1 MARPTR
7 ARGRVLTFAFL
18 LAVVT
23 YLDRICI
30 SAAAPSI
37 MRDLGLS
44 LEQMGVVFSAFTLAY
59 SLFEVPSGWLGDR
72 RGPRRV
78 LTRIVLW
85 WSGFTMLTGA
95 GVGFRSLLAIRFLF
109 GAGEAGAFPNLLR
122 AFSGWFPPRERGQA
136 NGVLFLGSRV
146 GGMLSTPIALLLI
159 NRIGWRASFVVFGAL
174 GLVWS
179 AAWYAWFRDRPSE
192 HASVNA
198 EELAWIAAESVPLK
212 LPTRSN
218 DRAAKAD
225 PAVAEGGGE
234 RAGNKT
240 PWRSILANRNLYA
253 ICAMYFTYGYGLYF
267 YFTWLPTYLTQV
279 LGFSALS
286 GGLFASLPFLLAGIA
301 NLVGGWLTDWLARTR
316 GLRTARC
323 GLGFASFLTCACLVL
338 GSALSTDP
346 VVKATLLAF
355 ALGSVD
361 LALAACWAVCLD
373 VGFDHAGVV
382 TGFMNT
388 LGNIGGL
395 LAPLVVG
402 YSVTRWGSWTI
413 PFYITAAVYASGALA
428 WLMIDPTRRVEP

>member
-1 MARPTR
+1 MPVRTR

-44 LEQMGVVFSAFTLAY
+44 IEQMSIVFSAFTLAY
-59 SLFEVPSGWLGDR
+59 SIFEVPSGWLGDM

-85 WSGFTMLTGA
+85 WSGFTMLTGGA
-95 GVGFRSLLAIRFLF
+95 AGFRSLLTIRFLF
-109 GAGEAGAFPNLLR
+109 GAGEAGAFPNLVR
-122 AFSGWFPPRERGQA
+122 AFSAWFPRSERGQA

-159 NRIGWRASFVVFGAL
+159 NRIGWRASFVAFGVL
-174 GLVWS
+174 GIAW
-179 AAWYAWFRDRPSE
+179 AATWYAWFRDHPSD
-192 HASVNA
+192 HAGVNA
-198 EELAWIAAESVPLK
+198 EELAWIEEGRAQE
-212 LPTRSN
+212 RSQ
-218 DRAAKAD
+218 DK
-225 PAVAEGGGE
+225 GGG
-234 RAGNKT
+234 T
-240 PWRSILANRNLYA
+240 PWHVMLTHPNLYA
-253 ICAMYFTYGYGLYF
+253 ICAMYFAYGYGLYF

-279 LGFSALS
+279 LGFSAFG

-301 NLVGGWLTDWLARTR
+301 NLTGGWLTDRLARTR
-316 GLRTARC
+316 GLRAARC
-323 GLGFASFLTCACLVL
+323 GLGFAAFLMCALLVL
-338 GSALSTDP
+338 GSALAVDAVT
-346 VVKATLLAF
+346 KATLLAF

-373 VGFDHAGVV
+373 VGATHAGVV

-388 LGNIGGL
+388 TGNVGGL

-413 PFYITAAVYASGALA
+413 PFYITAAVYTSGALA
-428 WLMIDPTRRVEP
+428 WLAVDPTRAIADESAEVREFTRM